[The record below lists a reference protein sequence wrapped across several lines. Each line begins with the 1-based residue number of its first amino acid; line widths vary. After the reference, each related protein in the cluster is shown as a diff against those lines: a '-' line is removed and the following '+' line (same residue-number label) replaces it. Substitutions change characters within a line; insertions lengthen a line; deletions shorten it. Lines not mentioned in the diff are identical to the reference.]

1 MRNTIKIVNDYN
13 GSELTFFQ
21 REILNTNWLLTLRI
35 SNITKQKL
43 TI

>member
-21 REILNTNWLLTLRI
+21 REILNTKTP
-35 SNITKQKL
+35 TDF
-43 TI
+43 